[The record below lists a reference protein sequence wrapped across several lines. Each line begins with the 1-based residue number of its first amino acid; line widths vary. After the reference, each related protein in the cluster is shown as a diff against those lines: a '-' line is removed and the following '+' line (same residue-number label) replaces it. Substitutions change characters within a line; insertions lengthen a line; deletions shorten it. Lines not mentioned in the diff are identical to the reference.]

1 MAKNEIKNAE
11 AVEETKAPAVEETK
25 DPEVKAPEV
34 KMEEIF
40 VPKGYV
46 NDEPNLLISVNGN
59 NFLLPRGKTS
69 TVPYYIA
76 EEYRRSQKAQAIMD
90 EHIDNMLGASK

>member
-1 MAKNEIKNAE
+1 MADTT
-11 AVEETKAPAVEETK
+11 TKAA
-25 DPEVKAPEV
+25 KAEV
-34 KMEEIF
+34 KMEDIF
-40 VPKGYV
+40 VPKGYA

-76 EEYRRSQKAQAIMD
+76 EEFRRSLKAQEIMD
-90 EHIDNMLGASK
+90 EHIDSMLGASK

>member
-1 MAKNEIKNAE
+1 MAKTEN
-11 AVEETKAPAVEETK
+11 
-25 DPEVKAPEV
+25 KAPEV
-34 KMEEIF
+34 IEEVKTEEVAVPEVKMKEIF
-40 VPKGYV
+40 VPKGYA

-59 NFLLPRGKTS
+59 NFLLPKGKSS

-76 EEYRRSQKAQAIMD
+76 EEFRRSQKAQVIMD

>member
-1 MAKNEIKNAE
+1 MAKTEIKNNDATE
-11 AVEETKAPAVEETK
+11 VVETPG
-25 DPEVKAPEV
+25 VKT
-34 KMEEIF
+34 EEIF
-40 VPKGYV
+40 IPKGYV
-46 NDEPNLLISVNGN
+46 NDEPNLLVSVNGN

-76 EEYRRSQKAQAIMD
+76 DEFRRSQRAQAIMD

>member
-1 MAKNEIKNAE
+1 MAKTEN
-11 AVEETKAPAVEETK
+11 KAPEVIE
-25 DPEVKAPEV
+25 EVKTEEAAAPEV
-34 KMEEIF
+34 KMEDIF

-76 EEYRRSQKAQAIMD
+76 EEFRRSQKAQVIMD